1 MNEERLQAYRKL
13 IDQLLAE
20 SNDQEVSQILNSYR
34 DLVDGGLQQTMLA
47 VAENLRIQG
56 DLN

>member
-20 SNDQEVSQILNSYR
+20 SNDQEVSHILNSYR
-34 DLVDGGLQQTMLA
+34 DLVDTGLQQTMLA